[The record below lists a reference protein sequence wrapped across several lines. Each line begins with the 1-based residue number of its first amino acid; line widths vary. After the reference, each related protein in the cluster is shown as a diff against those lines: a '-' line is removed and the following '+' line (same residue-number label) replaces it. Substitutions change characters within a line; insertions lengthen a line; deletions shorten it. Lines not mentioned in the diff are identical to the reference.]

1 MPRNITPIDSLSP
14 SEIRVT
20 GLVAL
25 GLTGGE
31 IAVKLRLAKGTV
43 DSQLRHAQQKM
54 VVTDRACLI
63 HRCYVRE
70 QLPRPRRIE
79 PSQQADAADAELL
92 RFLAF
97 GADYA
102 EMAQRNSHEMSQHGA
117 KTRIKRLREMWGAR
131 NDAHLITCGWEFGLL
146 DESTTAPGLADD
158 QPVRIR

>member
-14 SEIRVT
+14 AEVRAT
-20 GLVAL
+20 RLVAQ

-43 DSQLRHAQQKM
+43 DGQLRHAQQKM
-54 VVTDRACLI
+54 VVSDRACLV

-70 QLPRPRRIE
+70 QLPRPQRIE
-79 PSQQADAADAELL
+79 PSQQADAADVELL
-92 RFLAF
+92 RFVAF

-102 EMAQRNSHEMSQHGA
+102 EMAQRNSHGVSQHGA
-117 KTRIKRLREMWGAR
+117 KTRLKALREKWGAR

-158 QPVRIR
+158 RLARIR